1 MISLKTNYLGL
12 NLKSPLIVGSSGL
25 TNSVENVIDFEK
37 QGAGAVV
44 LKSLFEEQILN
55 EIHHTMGQ
63 SEYTNQYPEALDY
76 ISNYSRDNTLD
87 KYTKLI
93 SDCKKAVSIPVIASI
108 NCASATEWMTY
119 ASKIQEAGADAIEL
133 NIYILPSDPD
143 RTSAQIEKVYFDVLQ
158 GVLQHVTI
166 PVAVKL
172 SPYFA
177 GLAEITRKL
186 AWAGAKGLVLFN
198 RFYSPDIDID
208 KFKLSA
214 THIFSTSEDL
224 YHPLRWVALLS
235 GSVKCD
241 IAATTGVHNA
251 EGMIKM
257 LLAGAKAVEV
267 VSTVY
272 QNGHGRIAEILAGVE
287 SWMVKHNF
295 ETTPD
300 FIGKM
305 SFNKAENPVAYERV
319 QFMKHYAG
327 IE

>member
-1 MISLKTNYLGL
+1 MVSLKTNYLGL

-37 QGAGAVV
+37 LGAGAVV

-55 EIHHTMGQ
+55 EIHHTMSL
-63 SEYTNQYPEALDY
+63 SEYSNQYPEALDY
-76 ISNYSRDNTLD
+76 ISNYSRENTLD
-87 KYTKLI
+87 KYMKLI
-93 SDCKKAVSIPVIASI
+93 SDCKKAVSIPIIASI

-143 RTSAQIEKVYFDVLQ
+143 RSGAHIEQVCFDVLQ
-158 GVLQHVTI
+158 GVLPHVSI

-186 AWAGAKGLVLFN
+186 SWAGAKGLVLFN

-208 KFKLSA
+208 NFKLSA
-214 THIFSTSEDL
+214 THIFSTPGEI

-235 GSVKCD
+235 GNVQCD
-241 IAATTGVHNA
+241 VAASTGVHDA
-251 EGMIKM
+251 DGMIKM

-272 QNGHGRIAEILAGVE
+272 QNGHGRIAEILTGVE
-287 SWMVKHNF
+287 TWMVKHNF
-295 ETTPD
+295 NSTSE

-305 SFNKAENPVAYERV
+305 SFNKVENPVAYERV

>member
-1 MISLKTNYLGL
+1 MVSLKTDYLGL
-12 NLKSPLIVGSSGL
+12 KLKSPLIVGSSGL
-25 TNSVENVIDFEK
+25 TNSVENIIDFEK
-37 QGAGAVV
+37 KGAGAVV

-63 SEYTNQYPEALDY
+63 SEYANQYPEALDY

-87 KYTKLI
+87 KYMKLI
-93 SDCKKAVSIPVIASI
+93 SDCKKAVSIPIIASI
-108 NCASATEWMTY
+108 NCASATEWMAY
-119 ASKIQEAGADAIEL
+119 ASKIQDAGADALEL

-143 RTSAQIEKVYFDVLQ
+143 LTSAQIEQVCFDVLQ
-158 GVLQHVTI
+158 GVLKHVTI

-186 AWAGAKGLVLFN
+186 SWAGAKGLVLFN

-208 KFKLSA
+208 RFKLSA
-214 THIFSTSEDL
+214 THIFSTPEDL

-235 GSVKCD
+235 GNVQCD

-272 QNGHGRIAEILAGVE
+272 QNGHGRIAEILTGLE
-287 SWMVKHNF
+287 TWMGKHNF
-295 ETTPD
+295 ESPSD

-305 SFNKAENPVAYERV
+305 SFDKAENPVAYERV

>member
-1 MISLKTNYLGL
+1 MVSLKTNYLGL

-87 KYTKLI
+87 KYMKLI
-93 SDCKKAVSIPVIASI
+93 SDCKKAVSIPIIASI

-143 RTSAQIEKVYFDVLQ
+143 RTSTQIEQVYFDVLQ
-158 GVLQHVTI
+158 GVLKHITI

-186 AWAGAKGLVLFN
+186 SWSGAKGLVLFN

-214 THIFSTSEDL
+214 THIFSTPGEI

-235 GSVKCD
+235 GNVQCD
-241 IAATTGVHNA
+241 VAASTGVHDA

-272 QNGHGRIAEILAGVE
+272 QHGHVRIAEILAGLE
-287 SWMVKHNF
+287 KWMVKHNF
-295 ETTPD
+295 ESTSD
-300 FIGKM
+300 FTGKM
-305 SFNKAENPVAYERV
+305 RFDKAENPVAYERV

>member
-1 MISLKTNYLGL
+1 MASLKTSYLGL

-63 SEYTNQYPEALDY
+63 SEYTNMYPEALDY

-87 KYTKLI
+87 KYMKLI

-143 RTSAQIEKVYFDVLQ
+143 RTSTQIEQVYFDVLQ
-158 GVLQHVTI
+158 GVLKHVTI

-186 AWAGAKGLVLFN
+186 SWAGAKGLVLFN

-214 THIFSTSEDL
+214 THIFSTPDEIH
-224 YHPLRWVALLS
+224 HPLRWVALLS
-235 GSVKCD
+235 GIVQCD
-241 IAATTGVHNA
+241 VAASTGVHDA
-251 EGMIKM
+251 DGMIKM
-257 LLAGAKAVEV
+257 MLAGAKAVEV

-272 QNGHGRIAEILAGVE
+272 QNRHVRIAEILAGLE
-287 SWMVKHNF
+287 KWMVKHNF
-295 ETTPD
+295 ESTSD
-300 FIGKM
+300 FTGKM
-305 SFNKAENPVAYERV
+305 RFDKAENPVAYERV